1 MLKIKLQI
9 RGKKH
14 QRTFRIVASE
24 SGSKASGK
32 FVDDLGYYIPQT
44 KKFQINQDK
53 LADWQ
58 KKGAQITLGVNRLLH
73 PDKFPK
79 KPKKI
84 KKTAVTPTSPPTS

>member
-14 QRTFRIVASE
+14 QHTFRIIAAE
-24 SGSKASGK
+24 SGSKLSGK
-32 FVDDLGYYIPQT
+32 FVDDLGFYLPQT
-44 KKFQINQDK
+44 KKFQINQEK
-53 LADWQ
+53 LAGWQ

-73 PDKFPK
+73 PDKYPK

-84 KKTAVTPTSPPTS
+84 KKPSP